1 VQGLTAVKFIAHFVL
16 GNASNAVMALLGGW
30 MLMIAVGVAHAHW
43 VPALPTIGYWWAA
56 LIVWL
61 LQGSFRTID
70 LDRK

>member
-1 VQGLTAVKFIAHFVL
+1 VQGLTAVKFIAHFAL
-16 GNASNAVMALLGGW
+16 SNASNAVMALLGGW